1 VVGAIGDDDDLSSAA
16 NGLGGSQYGDPLDP
30 SLATDEA
37 FARIACLIT
46 GSFKGAGRFVL
57 VLLSAFTADRHKFPI
72 TQESQIENVHH
83 HTKNALQTPDF
94 RN

>member
-1 VVGAIGDDDDLSSAA
+1 VGAIGDDDNFSSAA

-30 SLATDEA
+30 SLATEDA

-72 TQESQIENVHH
+72 TH
-83 HTKNALQTPDF
+83 KNCKL
-94 RN
+94 